1 VLLIAGATLASA
13 QPQFPYDQEMLL
25 DVRPLP
31 GSKRVPI
38 LEVITGGRANIDLWC
53 HSGQGRAEISGDAI
67 TFTFGTMREE
77 YCTPERQQRDED
89 LATALTQVTQ
99 WKRKGDVITLVGP
112 TELRYRLSTH

>member
-1 VLLIAGATLASA
+1 MTCARDRDKRAGRIQRGLSNSRRGGSMRAWLAAGKIPTAALVLLIAGATLASA

-53 HSGQGRAEISGDAI
+53 HSGQGRAEISGDA
-67 TFTFGTMREE
+67 
-77 YCTPERQQRDED
+77 
-89 LATALTQVTQ
+89 
-99 WKRKGDVITLVGP
+99 
-112 TELRYRLSTH
+112 